1 MNKIIKS
8 YIIQCK
14 KEVVEEGGGQ
24 SRFESSRLPAKF
36 PRRAG
41 GEQKKINIQLMIK
54 LKSGFLIMPKAE

>member
-41 GEQKKINIQLMIK
+41 G
-54 LKSGFLIMPKAE
+54 GAEKN